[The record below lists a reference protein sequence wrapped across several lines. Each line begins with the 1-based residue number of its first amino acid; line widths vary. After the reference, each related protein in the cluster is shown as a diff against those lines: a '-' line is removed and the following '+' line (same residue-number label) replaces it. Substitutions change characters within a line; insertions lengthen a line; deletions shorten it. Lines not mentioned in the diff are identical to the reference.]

1 MGVWAKSK
9 VLGDSDSP
17 PNASPGEDHHHHH
30 HHHHGNDHHC
40 DGEDGDGDGDEGD
53 GDGADQTDTA
63 SSMLSWLMI
72 GFLQATSLVAPS
84 VIKGKVPPY

>member
-40 DGEDGDGDGDEGD
+40 DGEDGDGDGD
-53 GDGADQTDTA
+53 GADQTDTA

-72 GFLQATSLVAPS
+72 GFLPATPLVAPS
-84 VIKGKVPPY
+84 VIKAKVLPY